1 MFRTI
6 QKKIINTKDVANE
19 FISYCS
25 FLDSLNRIWMFY
37 SGLVREPLCLFFVR
51 PKDDREDE
59 VLWGEPAKIDVLGQ
73 NEKKVE
79 NISKQFIKETRAE
92 RWRKKLKI
100 WNTISTY
107 EQFWCPLCNRSIWSR
122 SARSATTATQG
133 RWDSGSKSERKIMFF
148 FLQDYPFQ
156 IYDYLQVSRGRS
168 NSRPTRWVSL
178 VEVNS
183 PTNRLPNHRS
193 TQWRS

>member
-1 MFRTI
+1 MP
-6 QKKIINTKDVANE
+6 NE
-19 FISYCS
+19 FISFFS
-25 FLDSLNRIWMFY
+25 FLDSLNRLWMFY

-51 PKDDREDE
+51 SKDDGEDK
-59 VLWGEPAKIDVLGQ
+59 VLWGEQAKVDVMGQ
-73 NEKKVE
+73 NEKKVFRI
-79 NISKQFIKETRAE
+79 NIWKQCRETRAE

-107 EQFWCPLCNRSIWSR
+107 EQLWCLFCNRSIWSR

-133 RWDSGSKSERKIMFF
+133 RWDSGSKSEKNNVF
-148 FLQDYPFQ
+148 FLQDYSFQ

-168 NSRPTRWVSL
+168 NSGPARWVSL
-178 VEVNS
+178 VEVNP